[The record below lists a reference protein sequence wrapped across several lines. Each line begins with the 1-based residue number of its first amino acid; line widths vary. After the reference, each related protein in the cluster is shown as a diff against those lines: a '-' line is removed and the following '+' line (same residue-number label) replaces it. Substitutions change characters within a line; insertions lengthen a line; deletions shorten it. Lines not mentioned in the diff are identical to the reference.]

1 MLFELV
7 DPVGHRLP
15 VVGAELLGTINQGR
29 LSNRRRRTSSSV
41 TSVTIIATTVT
52 AVTANDVA
60 RNLGVGAD
68 RKQPII
74 ATTRSNRAVE
84 AAVIAVTPTATGRC
98 RRRRGQRRV
107 GRGPVLKAKIF
118 PDRRSTGRSG
128 RGRTLVQ
135 VVMSSGGN
143 SRILTVTVTVHVMQR
158 SHRLGT
164 DSGGRGMM
172 TAELLLLLELLMELM
187 LLLFFGRHEQDA
199 LRVVALGRSNPR
211 TVRDQ
216 LGCGTCTGQ
225 RGHAGRVARLR
236 HVTHRAEPLERFR
249 RRGALRTVV
258 VRDAV
263 ARGGQLQLQ
272 VLLGVPVVRR
282 SGQQQFTVLT
292 QSIEK
297 RRRAGVRAGHVAVVS
312 LGLRVRGLLLVV
324 VHGLLVVR
332 PAVLLQAGLC
342 QVAAGQTRGI
352 VTTTTMEM
360 AVVMMSGTVRVK
372 QVWRMRCARGGAQ
385 LVVLYRFRQR
395 RHAVIRRCTGAT
407 RSGPVKRPPVGA
419 STNSNATT
427 NISTNRCRHVRQWTC
442 RRRRRRHNRVNGRYR
457 AQLHTIVAG
466 CCRYGGGSV
475 AVIVTTTTIAAG
487 SRCGVARVTT
497 SSRS

>member
-1 MLFELV
+1 MLFEFV

-29 LSNRRRRTSSSV
+29 LPNRRRRTASSV

-84 AAVIAVTPTATGRC
+84 AAVIAGTPTAATGRC

-143 SRILTVTVTVHVMQR
+143 ARILAVTVHVMQR

-172 TAELLLLLELLMELM
+172 TAELLLLVELLMELL

-225 RGHAGRVARLR
+225 RGHAGRVARLG

-249 RRGALRTVV
+249 RRGALGAVV

-282 SGQQQFTVLT
+282 SG
-292 QSIEK
+292 
-297 RRRAGVRAGHVAVVS
+297 
-312 LGLRVRGLLLVV
+312 
-324 VHGLLVVR
+324 
-332 PAVLLQAGLC
+332 
-342 QVAAGQTRGI
+342 
-352 VTTTTMEM
+352 
-360 AVVMMSGTVRVK
+360 
-372 QVWRMRCARGGAQ
+372 
-385 LVVLYRFRQR
+385 
-395 RHAVIRRCTGAT
+395 
-407 RSGPVKRPPVGA
+407 
-419 STNSNATT
+419 
-427 NISTNRCRHVRQWTC
+427 
-442 RRRRRRHNRVNGRYR
+442 
-457 AQLHTIVAG
+457 
-466 CCRYGGGSV
+466 
-475 AVIVTTTTIAAG
+475 
-487 SRCGVARVTT
+487 
-497 SSRS
+497 

>member
-1 MLFELV
+1 MLFEFV

-29 LSNRRRRTSSSV
+29 LTNRRRRTASSV

-84 AAVIAVTPTATGRC
+84 AAVIAVTPTAATGWC

-187 LLLFFGRHEQDA
+187 LLLLFFGRHEQDA
-199 LRVVALGRSNPR
+199 LRVVALRRSNPR

-216 LGCGTCTGQ
+216 LGCGACTGQ

-236 HVTHRAEPLERFR
+236 HVTHRAEPL
-249 RRGALRTVV
+249 
-258 VRDAV
+258 
-263 ARGGQLQLQ
+263 
-272 VLLGVPVVRR
+272 
-282 SGQQQFTVLT
+282 
-292 QSIEK
+292 
-297 RRRAGVRAGHVAVVS
+297 
-312 LGLRVRGLLLVV
+312 
-324 VHGLLVVR
+324 
-332 PAVLLQAGLC
+332 
-342 QVAAGQTRGI
+342 
-352 VTTTTMEM
+352 
-360 AVVMMSGTVRVK
+360 
-372 QVWRMRCARGGAQ
+372 
-385 LVVLYRFRQR
+385 
-395 RHAVIRRCTGAT
+395 
-407 RSGPVKRPPVGA
+407 
-419 STNSNATT
+419 
-427 NISTNRCRHVRQWTC
+427 
-442 RRRRRRHNRVNGRYR
+442 
-457 AQLHTIVAG
+457 
-466 CCRYGGGSV
+466 
-475 AVIVTTTTIAAG
+475 
-487 SRCGVARVTT
+487 
-497 SSRS
+497 